1 MKRLLILV
9 GIIAVGLL
17 LADRIIRL
25 QPYLNKMKC
34 NSGGSSSDIEG
45 FQAPILSKGRA
56 RACGVGMEPCASPS
70 KCGNGLC
77 ISTNPKPL
85 VEKYPLPVR
94 D

>member
-1 MKRLLILV
+1 MKRLLILL

-17 LADRIIRL
+17 LLDRVIRL

-34 NSGGSSSDIEG
+34 NSAKDIEG
-45 FQAPILSKGRA
+45 FQAPVLSKGRA
-56 RACGVGMEPCASPS
+56 RACGVGMEPCISPS

-77 ISTNPKPL
+77 ISTDPKPL

-94 D
+94 P